1 MHDHAVVAAQ
11 PQVVQARSEGCPAIG
26 ELPVGDGLVS
36 VKERDPFGM
45 LGEQLA
51 EHLVERAVLP
61 VPGSAIARREF
72 GRKRDDAGERWH
84 RDGYVVALKP
94 PSMTTVSPVTNG
106 LLMSR
111 LRIVSA
117 TSSGVTQRRRGVSL
131 ARRSIKRS

>member
-1 MHDHAVVAAQ
+1 MHDNAVVAAQ
-11 PQVVQARSEGCPAIG
+11 PQVVQARSEGCPAIS
-26 ELPVGDGLVS
+26 ELPVGDRLVG
-36 VKERDPFGM
+36 VKKRDPFGM

-61 VPGSAIARREF
+61 VARRAIARRKF
-72 GRKRDDAGERWH
+72 GRKRDDAGWRWH